1 MGAWYSHIRTGSLA
15 SYLVRE
21 LYYMV
26 FVECPRL
33 KKAPFKWNL
42 FVSFGVVLYPVYAL
56 LYTQKK
62 EEQMIHGS
70 GVIL

>member
-1 MGAWYSHIRTGSLA
+1 
-15 SYLVRE
+15 
-21 LYYMV
+21 MV

-33 KKAPFKWNL
+33 KKAPFEWNL
-42 FVSFGVVLYPVYAL
+42 FVSFGVVLYPVYALL